1 MSQFIYH
8 LPEQKDLFIWGALG
22 LTILLGLFFLM
33 ISFKNFRNDPAMCAD
48 FKRWNYSETFRR
60 TVAFWQ
66 LSGGVLLLTVIFSY
80 LGAVLL
86 SVLMLG
92 AIYTHLKF
100 DPPKTAI
107 VPLVFFIFLGWI
119 IFILNPIL

>member
-1 MSQFIYH
+1 MNSFIYH
-8 LPEQKDLFIWGALG
+8 LPEQKSFLIWGTCG
-22 LTILLGLFFLM
+22 LSVLLGIFFLT

-60 TVAFWQ
+60 IVAFWQ
-66 LSGGVLLLTVIFSY
+66 LIGGLSLLTISFSY
-80 LGAVLL
+80 LGAALL
-86 SVLMLG
+86 MVLMLG

-107 VPLVFFIFLGWI
+107 VPFVFFIFIGWI